1 MKVKIALNGTGGEL
15 VSYVIEVSHD
25 SDVAIQKELIRLL
38 EVDDRTNIGL
48 LCVGDSITITEV
60 EE

>member
-1 MKVKIALNGTGGEL
+1 MKVKIAWNGTGGEL
-15 VSYVIEVSHD
+15 VSYVIEVSNSND
-25 SDVAIQKELIRLL
+25 IAIQKELIRLL

-48 LCVGDSITITEV
+48 LRIGDSITITEV